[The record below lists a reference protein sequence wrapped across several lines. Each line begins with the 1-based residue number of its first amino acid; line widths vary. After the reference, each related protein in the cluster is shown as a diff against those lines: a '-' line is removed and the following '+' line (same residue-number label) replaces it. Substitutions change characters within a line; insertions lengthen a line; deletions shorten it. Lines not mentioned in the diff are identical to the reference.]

1 MTQLVLTASE
11 WLNITPFV
19 DFIRDLQKR
28 MKLRK
33 LQKETIKELS
43 SLSDKDL
50 SDIGIAR
57 SQIKSIA
64 MELDLKDV

>member
-11 WLNITPFV
+11 WLNIAPFV

>member
-11 WLNITPFV
+11 WLNISSFL
-19 DFIRDLQKR
+19 DLIDDLKRR

-33 LQKETIKELS
+33 LQKETIKELN
-43 SLSDKDL
+43 SLSDRDL
-50 SDIGIAR
+50 HDIGIAR

>member
-11 WLNITPFV
+11 WLNITPFL
-19 DFIRDLQKR
+19 DFINDLQKR
-28 MKLRK
+28 MKLKK

-43 SLSDKDL
+43 SLSDRDL
-50 SDIGIAR
+50 NDIGIAR

-64 MELDLKDV
+64 MEMDLKDV

>member
-1 MTQLVLTASE
+1 MAQLVLTSSE

-64 MELDLKDV
+64 MEVDLKDV

>member
-11 WLNITPFV
+11 WLNITPLV
-19 DFIRDLQKR
+19 DFIRELQKR
-28 MKLRK
+28 IKLKK
-33 LQKETIKELS
+33 LQKETIKELN
-43 SLSDKDL
+43 SLSDRDL
-50 SDIGIAR
+50 NDIGIAR

>member
-1 MTQLVLTASE
+1 MTQFVLVASE

-50 SDIGIAR
+50 SDIGIPR

-64 MELDLKDV
+64 MEMDLKDV

>member
-19 DFIRDLQKR
+19 DFIHDLQKR
-28 MKLRK
+28 MKLKK

-43 SLSDKDL
+43 SLSDRDL
-50 SDIGIAR
+50 NDIGIAR

-64 MELDLKDV
+64 LELDLKDV

>member
-11 WLNITPFV
+11 WLNISSFL
-19 DFIRDLQKR
+19 DLIDDLKRR

>member
-11 WLNITPFV
+11 WLNITPLV

>member
-11 WLNITPFV
+11 WLNIAPFV

-43 SLSDKDL
+43 
-50 SDIGIAR
+50 
-57 SQIKSIA
+57 
-64 MELDLKDV
+64 

>member
-11 WLNITPFV
+11 WLNISSFL
-19 DFIRDLQKR
+19 DLIDDLKR
-28 MKLRK
+28 RMELRK
-33 LQKETIKELS
+33 LKKETIKELS